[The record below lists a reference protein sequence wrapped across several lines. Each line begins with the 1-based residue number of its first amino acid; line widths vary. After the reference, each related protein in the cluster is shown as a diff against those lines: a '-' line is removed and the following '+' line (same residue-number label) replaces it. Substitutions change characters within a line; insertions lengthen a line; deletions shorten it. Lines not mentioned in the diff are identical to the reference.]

1 MLLFAQRQDIRN
13 ASNIIEEVEDV
24 VMNFKS
30 YAGKVESDEE
40 WRRKIEQ
47 GLEEIRK

>member
-1 MLLFAQRQDIRN
+1 MLFAQRQDIRN

-30 YAGKVESDEE
+30 YAEKWKSMSTGYAK
-40 WRRKIEQ
+40 
-47 GLEEIRK
+47 

>member
-1 MLLFAQRQDIRN
+1 MLFAQRQDIRN
-13 ASNIIEEVEDV
+13 ASNIEVEDV

-30 YAGKVESDEE
+30 YAEKVEIDEY

-47 GLEEIRK
+47 VLEGIRK